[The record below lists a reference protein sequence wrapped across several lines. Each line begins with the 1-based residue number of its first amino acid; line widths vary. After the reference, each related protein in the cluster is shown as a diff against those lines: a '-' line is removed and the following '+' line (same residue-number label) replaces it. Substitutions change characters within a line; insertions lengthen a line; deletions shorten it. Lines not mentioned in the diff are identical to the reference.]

1 METQMSRTFFSH
13 VLDDPLYIGNN
24 EYVTVV
30 TTGKVNVADSVER
43 NFNKDAAAKAGL
55 IRINTKDKTSIFI
68 DFHAISEPG
77 DRYRGAVVIDN
88 FVYVMRTQKKHV
100 DSVVRIAKVDLT
112 TNSVEMI
119 EEKAVS
125 IHGTETPKT
134 FCGHFNF
141 GRPIAIDKKIV
152 YPPLNSGVAIVFDT
166 ETNVFVAHDVP
177 NDYSSIWP
185 AHILETNEV
194 VFFPYGNLTTNLLV
208 LNLETNKCV
217 MKSAPAAGTFY
228 SAFSHD
234 GTAYGVPLLMDATEI
249 MYFWMYKNGEV
260 SCLEYRASNIEAQ
273 SMIGFK
279 YGTVDNSVFYTHT
292 CWENGQE
299 LVKFDLDAKS
309 VEIVK
314 TDLALGAKPV
324 SVNGSIYLFPSIQN
338 TAMLDAPSSVYRL
351 VNGQVMK
358 EFDLPSNNISYSPI
372 NSAVEDVVLVPY
384 KFEYNVETGKLD
396 APISIVRLGSKTSD
410 LLMVE
415 LDLE

>member
-1 METQMSRTFFSH
+1 MSKTFFSH
-13 VLDDPLYIGNN
+13 VLDDPLFVGNN

-43 NFNKDAAAKAGL
+43 DFNKDAAAKAGL
-55 IRINTKDKTSIFI
+55 IRINTKTKQSTFI

-88 FVYVMRTQKKHV
+88 VVYVMRTQKKHV
-100 DSVVRIAKVDLT
+100 DSIVRIAKVDLN
-112 TNSVEMI
+112 TNTVEMI

-141 GRPIAIDKKIV
+141 GRPVAIGKKIV

-177 NDYSSIWP
+177 NDYASIWST
-185 AHILETNEV
+185 HIPETNEV

-208 LNLETNKCV
+208 LNLTTNQCETKT
-217 MKSAPAAGTFY
+217 APNAGTFY
-228 SAFSHD
+228 SAFSYN
-234 GTAYGVPLLMDATEI
+234 GTAYGVPLLMDATEK
-249 MYFWMYKNGEV
+249 MYFWMYKDGEV
-260 SCLEYRASNIEAQ
+260 SSLEYAASSTEALG
-273 SMIGFK
+273 MVGFK
-279 YGTVDNSVFYTHT
+279 YGTLDDTVFYTHT

-299 LVKFDLDAKS
+299 LVKFDLNAKT

-314 TDLALGAKPV
+314 TDLALGAKPIT
-324 SVNGSIYLFPSIQN
+324 VNGSVYLFPSIQN
-338 TAMLDAPSSVYRL
+338 TAMMDAPSSVYRL

-372 NSAVEDVVLVPY
+372 TDAGENVVLVPY
-384 KFEYNVETGKLD
+384 RFDYNELSGKLE
-396 APISIVRLGSKTSD
+396 APLTLVNLKNKSADIINLSL
-410 LLMVE
+410 E
-415 LDLE
+415 LE

>member
-1 METQMSRTFFSH
+1 MSKTFFSH
-13 VLDDPLYIGNN
+13 VLDDPLFVGNN

-30 TTGKVNVADSVER
+30 TTGKVNVADSTQR
-43 NFNKDAAAKAGL
+43 DFNKDAAAKAGL
-55 IRINTKDKTSIFI
+55 IRINTKTKNSTFI

-88 FVYVMRTQKKHV
+88 FVYVMRTQKKHI
-100 DSVVRIAKVDLT
+100 DSVVRIAKVNLT
-112 TNSVEMI
+112 TGSVEMI

-141 GRPIAIDKKIV
+141 GRPISIGKKII
-152 YPPLNSGVAIVFDT
+152 YPPLNSGVVIVFDT

-177 NDYSSIWP
+177 ENYASIWSTHVP
-185 AHILETNEV
+185 ETNEV

-208 LNLETNKCV
+208 LNLTTNQCEI
-217 MKSAPAAGTFY
+217 KSAPSAGTFY
-228 SAFSHD
+228 SAFTHN
-234 GTAYGVPLLMDATEI
+234 GTAYGVPLLMDAAET
-249 MYFWMYKNGEV
+249 MHFWMYKDGEV
-260 SCLEYRASNIEAQ
+260 SSLEYRASSTDAQ
-273 SMIGFK
+273 SMVGFK
-279 YGTVDNSVFYTHT
+279 YGTLDESVFYTHT

-299 LVKFDLDAKS
+299 LVKFDLNTKT

-324 SVNGSIYLFPSIQN
+324 TVNGNVYLFPSIQN

-358 EFDLPSNNISYSPI
+358 DFDLPSNNISYSPI
-372 NSAVEDVVLVPY
+372 NEATEDVVLVPY
-384 KFEYNVETGKLD
+384 KFDYNEVSGKLE
-396 APISIVRLGSKTSD
+396 APITLVNLKNKSATIID
-410 LLMVE
+410 LSLE
-415 LDLE
+415 LE